1 MSDLRSCPP
10 PRRRPIRAGGLV
22 VAIVAIG
29 LAGCK
34 GVGLSDVTGSI
45 SPSASP
51 AASADPGVLRNQA
64 EELGKRYERRPDDA
78 KTAIAYAKA
87 LRAQGQQ
94 TQAVAVLQNAAS
106 RNPRDME
113 LLGAYGKALADAG
126 RFREAAA
133 VLPRAHTPDRPNW
146 SVLSTQG
153 AVADQMGDNK
163 LAQQYYDAALKI
175 APGEPSILSNLGL
188 SYALT
193 KDLPRAETALRQA
206 AEHPRADMRMRQNLA
221 LVLALQGKYDEAERV
236 SARDLPPA
244 DAAANV
250 AAIRKMIAE
259 SNTWQKIQQV
269 GKPAPPR
276 RG

>member
-1 MSDLRSCPP
+1 MPDPIHST
-10 PRRRPIRAGGLV
+10 PRRRTGL
-22 VAIVAIG
+22 AACLIVAMVATS

-34 GVGLSDVTGSI
+34 SVGLGDITGSVG
-45 SPSASP
+45 SGAPPTDP
-51 AASADPGVLRNQA
+51 AALRSHTEA
-64 EELGKRYERRPDDA
+64 LGKRYESRPTDA
-78 KTAIAYAKA
+78 NVAIAYARA
-87 LRAQGQQ
+87 LRAQDQH
-94 TQAVAVLQNAAS
+94 TQAVAVLQGAAS
-106 RNPRDME
+106 RNPQNSE
-113 LLGAYGKALADAG
+113 LLAAFGKALADAG

-133 VLPRAHTPDRPNW
+133 VLARAHSPDRPNW

-153 AVADQMGDNK
+153 AVADQLGDNR

-175 APGEPSILSNLGL
+175 APGEPSVLSNLGL

-193 KDLPRAETALRQA
+193 KDLPRAEQTLRQA
-206 AEHPRADMRMRQNLA
+206 TAHPRADSRMRQNLA

-236 SARDLPPA
+236 SARDLSPA

-259 SNTWQKIQQV
+259 SNTWQKIQQG
-269 GKPAPPR
+269 GKPAR

>member
-10 PRRRPIRAGGLV
+10 APRRAARAGGLV
-22 VAIVAIG
+22 VAMVAIG

-45 SPSASP
+45 SPA

-78 KTAIAYAKA
+78 KAAIAYAKA
-87 LRAQGQQ
+87 LRAQDQQ
-94 TQAVAVLQNAAS
+94 TQAVAVLQNAAT

-113 LLGAYGKALADAG
+113 LLAAYGKALADAG

-163 LAQQYYDAALKI
+163 LAQQYYEAALKI
-175 APGEPSILSNLGL
+175 APGEPSVLTNLGL

-193 KDLPRAETALRQA
+193 KDLPRAETTLREA
-206 AEHPRADMRMRQNLA
+206 AAHPRADMRMRQNLA
-221 LVLALQGKYDEAERV
+221 LVLALQGKYEEAERV
-236 SARDLPPA
+236 AARDLSPA

-250 AAIRKMIAE
+250 ASIRRMIAE

>member
-1 MSDLRSCPP
+1 MREHRPSPP
-10 PRRRPIRAGGLV
+10 QRRAGL
-22 VAIVAIG
+22 AASLIVAMVALG
-29 LAGCK
+29 LGGCK
-34 GVGLSDVTGSI
+34 GVGLGDVTGSI
-45 SPSASP
+45 SAGAPPTDP
-51 AASADPGVLRNQA
+51 AKLRSHT
-64 EELGKRYERRPDDA
+64 ESLGQRYESRPNDP

-87 LRAQGQQ
+87 LRAQEQH

-106 RNPRDME
+106 RNPQDIDV
-113 LLGAYGKALADAG
+113 LAAYGKALADAG
-126 RFREAAA
+126 RFREASG
-133 VLPRAHTPDRPNW
+133 VLARAHTPDRPNW

-188 SYALT
+188 SYALA
-193 KDLPRAETALRQA
+193 KDLPRAEATLRQA
-206 AEHPRADMRMRQNLA
+206 AGHPRADSRMRQNLA

-236 SARDLPPA
+236 SAQDLSPT

-259 SNTWQKIQQV
+259 SNTWQKIQQG
-269 GKPAPPR
+269 GKPAQKR

>member
-1 MSDLRSCPP
+1 MSELRPCLPA
-10 PRRRPIRAGGLV
+10 PRRSVRGVLV
-22 VAIVAIG
+22 VAMVAMG

-34 GVGLSDVTGSI
+34 GVGLSDVTGSV
-45 SPSASP
+45 SP
-51 AASADPGVLRNQA
+51 AAAAADPAGLRNQA
-64 EELGKRYERRPDDA
+64 EELGKRYERKPEDA
-78 KTAIAYAKA
+78 KTAIAYARA

-94 TQAVAVLQNAAS
+94 TQAVAVLQNAAT

-153 AVADQMGDNK
+153 AVADQMGDHK

-175 APGEPSILSNLGL
+175 APGEPSVLTNLGL
-188 SYALT
+188 SFALT
-193 KDLPRAETALRQA
+193 KDLPRAETTLREA
-206 AEHPRADMRMRQNLA
+206 SAHPRADMRMRQNLA
-221 LVLALQGKYDEAERV
+221 LVLALQGKYDEAERI
-236 SARDLPPA
+236 SARDLSQA

-250 AAIRKMIAE
+250 AAIRRMIAE